1 MRLEDDDL
9 VISNN
14 DDSQI
19 HRNSKLQII
28 DLNLD
33 DTDIQD
39 EKDKSV
45 MEDERSISELL
56 SDKQW
61 MNKIELLKWQ
71 TTNNKQSKFELSFD
85 NSIISKSGDKG

>member
-56 SDKQW
+56 SDKQ
-61 MNKIELLKWQ
+61 
-71 TTNNKQSKFELSFD
+71 
-85 NSIISKSGDKG
+85 